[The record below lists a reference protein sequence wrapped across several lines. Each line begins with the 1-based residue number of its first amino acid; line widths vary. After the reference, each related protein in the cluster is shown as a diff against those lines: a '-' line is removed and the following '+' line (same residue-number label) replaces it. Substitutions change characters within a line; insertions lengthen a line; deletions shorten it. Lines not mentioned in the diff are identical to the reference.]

1 MVVTPL
7 MLIWIITL
15 YNNGTSTISLNTT
28 LTGEFVTLQLPVQP
42 QSYVLVLVNG
52 TPTAYMINGTSIVV
66 PVLGTANVSVMYV
79 PRVFVEDSFIGMN
92 VGNATVELV
101 IPSNILID
109 NITLSLINISMV
121 NRTLIIEA
129 RGPGEF
135 LYTVMPTTSSKH
147 VTYITTTLTRIPIL
161 EMMVIIIVVIIIVAL
176 TLYALRIRQG
186 QRRNER
192 YESTGAFLSALSLN
206 DYEVAIIRYLRSRGG
221 SAFEVDISRD
231 LGIPRTT
238 VWRSVRRLEGL
249 GIVRI
254 TKVEGKNMVTLIKD
268 LRL

>member
-42 QSYVLVLVNG
+42 QSYILVLVNG

-66 PVLGTANVSVMYV
+66 PVLGTANVSIMYV
-79 PRVFVEDSFIGMN
+79 PRVFVKDSFIGMN

-109 NITLSLINISMV
+109 NITLSLISMSMV
-121 NRTLIIEA
+121 NNTLIIEA
-129 RGPGEF
+129 RGPGQF
-135 LYTVMPTTSSKH
+135 LYTVMPTTSTKH
-147 VTYITTTLTRIPIL
+147 VTHTPIL
-161 EMMVIIIVVIIIVAL
+161 EITMVILIAVIIITAF
-176 TLYALRIRQG
+176 TLYALRIRQRWRG
-186 QRRNER
+186 GKE
-192 YESTGAFLSALSLN
+192 ESTGTLPPTLSLN
-206 DYEVAIIRYLRSRGG
+206 DYEISIIRYLRSRGG